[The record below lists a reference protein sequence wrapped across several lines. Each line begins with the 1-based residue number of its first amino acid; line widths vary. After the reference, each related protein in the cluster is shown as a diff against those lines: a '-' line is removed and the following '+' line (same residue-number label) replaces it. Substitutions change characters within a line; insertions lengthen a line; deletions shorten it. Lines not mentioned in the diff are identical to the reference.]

1 MDGFDLGN
9 IADGSEV
16 ADDSDNDKQDAAK
29 REVQRR
35 WDEQYD
41 KALGTS
47 TAKKR
52 TEENESN
59 VRESRDAGG
68 GARAG
73 AATGGQVDLFAE
85 MQALERGSTDDTPA
99 MRWAMQKGLE
109 AAARGKVKERQSFV
123 CRKCRRTFT
132 YVTSKGRTRVTID
145 GKTCVF
151 CEHGVYR
158 KPPKSAATAGGG
170 GGGGQRSTSS
180 DPGARNARLAFNT
193 RLRLNPPSSLSRTTN
208 YLCTT
213 K

>member
-16 ADDSDNDKQDAAK
+16 PDDSDNDEQDAAK

-41 KALGTS
+41 KTVGS

-59 VRESRDAGG
+59 VGESRDAGG

-99 MRWAMQKGLE
+99 MRRAMQKGLD
-109 AAARGKVKERQSFV
+109 AAARLGEERQSFV
-123 CRKCRRTFT
+123 CRKCRATFT

-180 DPGARNARLAFNT
+180 ARGARNARLAFNT

>member
-1 MDGFDLGN
+1 MEDKDDLELYN
-9 IADGSEV
+9 IAYGMTV
-16 ADDSDNDKQDAAK
+16 
-29 REVQRR
+29 
-35 WDEQYD
+35 
-41 KALGTS
+41 TS
-47 TAKKR
+47 TAEQEAALDELLR
-52 TEENESN
+52 REENEHAKKELKVGKS
-59 VRESRDAGG
+59 SDAGA
-68 GARAG
+68 GAPKG

-99 MRWAMQKGLE
+99 MRRAMQKGLD
-109 AAARGKVKERQSFV
+109 AAARLGEERQSFV
-123 CRKCRRTFT
+123 CRKCRTTFT

-170 GGGGQRSTSS
+170 GGGGQCSTSS
-180 DPGARNARLAFNT
+180 ARGARNARLAFNT